1 MLSQSPGTAVMVSH
15 NGVRF
20 TQSAQCF
27 AALQTPPGTRSEH
40 FAAGLDL
47 AVAREVIAQ
56 SMSGDWL
63 FFVDDDALFQPDL
76 LMRLLRR
83 VDDHPDVDV
92 VAALVLRRWPPHPT
106 VAGTLNANGTASMVQ
121 FDTVTGMTRVDLT
134 GLGGGSVIRRRA
146 FQRLPQPWFT
156 GGRFTEDWT
165 FCARLK
171 QAGGQAAVDLDVQVG
186 HITPM
191 SVWPEREA
199 DGQWGVAYVPMV
211 DGPQAVTVGL
221 AEAIVGPAPVT
232 V

>member
-1 MLSQSPGTAVMVSH
+1 MLSQSPGTAVMISH

-47 AVAREVIAQ
+47 AVAREVIAADL
-56 SMSGDWL
+56 SGEWL
-63 FFVDDDALFQPDL
+63 FFVDDDTLFQPDL

-83 VDDHPDVDV
+83 LDEHPDVGI

-106 VAGTLNANGTASMVQ
+106 VAGKLNPNGTASMLP
-121 FDTVTGMTRVDLT
+121 FEAVTGLVRVDLT
-134 GLGGGSVIRRRA
+134 GLGGGSVIRKTA
-146 FQRLPQPWFT
+146 FGRVPRPWFT
-156 GGRFTEDWT
+156 SGPFTEDWT
-165 FCARLK
+165 FCSRLK
-171 QAGGQAAVDLDVQVG
+171 RVGGQAAVDLDVQAG

-199 DGQWGVAYVPMV
+199 DGQWGVAYVPIC

-221 AEAIVGPAPVT
+221 AQAIVGPVPVA